1 MMDDWFINI
10 ACTRWV
16 PQRRLNQFV
25 PEIVTIS
32 PAATNGIGHE
42 GTAAHIPSDLILVR
56 RARPGAYFIC
66 RHQGGSHAEWPKD
79 SHEHAPTQTCGV
91 IFCPP
96 KAVDT
101 ECRPNPVERAS
112 KRPKKLRA
120 ISGASPGGSPVGE
133 CRRGGELLPTCR
145 TLFQVDVLE
154 PRSDVENVAAI
165 PDAATHANLLRNS
178 AFLIKFDEVAPPAGS
193 LPESISKPNPFSS
206 MRPRPGP

>member
-1 MMDDWFINI
+1 MAWIRRGGSNSIVRRSVEHGAVLDNSCRYPQMMADWFINI

-66 RHQGGSHAEWPKD
+66 HHGGSHAAWPKD
-79 SHEHAPTQTCGV
+79 SHEHTPTQTCGL
-91 IFCPP
+91 ICCRP

-101 ECRPNPVERAS
+101 ECGPNPVERAS

-120 ISGASPGGSPVGE
+120 ISGASPGGSPVRK
-133 CRRGGELLPTCR
+133 CRRGGELLPTR
-145 TLFQVDVLE
+145 RALFQNDVFE
-154 PRSDVENVAAI
+154 PTGDIER
-165 PDAATHANLLRNS
+165 
-178 AFLIKFDEVAPPAGS
+178 F
-193 LPESISKPNPFSS
+193 
-206 MRPRPGP
+206 GPTLVRCKRTTDTC